1 MRYVWPMYIESFPN
15 RGSPPAILLRESYRQ
30 DGKVRKLADLGT
42 LCLNTLVTA
51 LNPNYEITVTTRP
64 TSIQPKAFDL
74 LAIPV
79 PSPSMR
85 AESRTQ

>member
-1 MRYVWPMYIESFPN
+1 VRYDCPMYIEAVPN
-15 RGSPPAILLRESYRQ
+15 RGSPPAILLPESYRE

-64 TSIQPKAFDL
+64 TSIPA
-74 LAIPV
+74 
-79 PSPSMR
+79 
-85 AESRTQ
+85 